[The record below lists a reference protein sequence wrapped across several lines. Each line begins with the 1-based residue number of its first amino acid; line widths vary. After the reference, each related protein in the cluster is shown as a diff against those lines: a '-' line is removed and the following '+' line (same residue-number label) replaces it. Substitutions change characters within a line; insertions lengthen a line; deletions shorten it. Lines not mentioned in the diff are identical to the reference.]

1 PPAAVA
7 HRLPAQAVSAAQ
19 LRSGGV
25 GEAPAR
31 DTILDP
37 GGCIIALSKS
47 AAAAIGLL
55 AGGLLVGGF
64 DAVHAQQT
72 AAQTNRYPQF
82 ENDDVKVWKS
92 VITPN
97 GPLTPHRHEHP
108 RVLVALS
115 GGTMKLVE
123 QGGKT
128 ETGVWETGKAY
139 WLP

>member
-1 PPAAVA
+1 M
-7 HRLPAQAVSAAQ
+7 
-19 LRSGGV
+19 
-25 GEAPAR
+25 
-31 DTILDP
+31 
-37 GGCIIALSKS
+37 ALSKS
-47 AAAAIGLL
+47 GAAAIGLL

-72 AAQTNRYPQF
+72 AVQTNRYPQF

-92 VITPN
+92 VIAPN

-128 ETGVWETGKAY
+128 ETDVWETGKAY
-139 WLP
+139 WLPANAPGTMHSDVNAGAKPIEVIVVELKHEK